1 MERCE
6 VRWRSERVAVAP
18 VFTSNFHMPAKR
30 KNRSPRQTGISI
42 SPADKKTR
50 NNLEENAS
58 SSDIVLDALNM
69 AESVTAKLDR
79 IMERLETLSLIE
91 NRLDSLAS
99 TMANIESTLSRLD
112 ADVTMLKEGAG
123 KREKRI
129 TELETS
135 INYNEDDVAELQKN
149 LYDHRAQLD
158 KCKKDLLYLE
168 AYSRRENV
176 KIFGVPQTTGN
187 ENASESE
194 DTKEIVHKFFEQEL
208 KIGNSRTKYEFQRV
222 HRLGKPNSTSS
233 RPIIVRFLR
242 FTDKEEVMS
251 VARKE
256 LKDKVFSMYD
266 DIPKDLYDLRKQQQK
281 KFKQARDKG
290 YRVHFSK
297 AHPDQLFVN
306 GKFLPPDQPLE

>member
-1 MERCE
+1 
-6 VRWRSERVAVAP
+6 
-18 VFTSNFHMPAKR
+18 MPAKR
-30 KNRSPRQTGISI
+30 KARSPQQTGVSI
-42 SPADKKTR
+42 SPAVKKKTR
-50 NNLEENAS
+50 NNSEES
-58 SSDIVLDALNM
+58 TGSSDIVFEALNM
-69 AESVTAKLDR
+69 AESVTAKLDC
-79 IMERLETLSLIE
+79 IMERLEKLSLIE
-91 NRLDSLAS
+91 NRLDSMAS

-112 ADVTMLKEGAG
+112 AGVTMLKEGAG
-123 KREKRI
+123 KGEIRI

-135 INYNEDDVAELQKN
+135 INYNEDEVAELQKD
-149 LYDHRAQLD
+149 LYDHRAQFD
-158 KCKKDLLYLE
+158 KCMKDLLYLE

-176 KIFGVPQTTGN
+176 KIFGVPQATGN
-187 ENASESE
+187 ENASVTE
-194 DTKEIVHKFFEQEL
+194 DTKIVHNFFEQEL
-208 KIGNSRTKYEFQRV
+208 KIENSLAKYEFQRV

-256 LKDKVFSMYD
+256 FKDKDFSMYD
-266 DIPKDLYDLRKQQQK
+266 DIPKDLYELRKQQQK